1 MEKSDYVGIGSFYW
15 HYRGVCYGCMGLYS
29 GTILSALREVTVVVF
44 RTETKPIGEKFQ
56 ARNDQTKVLQEGR
69 SDAI

>member
-1 MEKSDYVGIGSFYW
+1 
-15 HYRGVCYGCMGLYS
+15 MGLYS

-44 RTETKPIGEKFQ
+44 RTETKPTGEKFQ
-56 ARNDQTKVLQEGR
+56 ARNDQTKVFQEGR